1 MCRPL
6 HVRPMMKT
14 RIHVFV
20 FLTLLI
26 GAICEGEA
34 MDRIDHKD
42 EPGEYRNSV
51 YEGVQETLKFKG
63 EKPASPEAL
72 LGDWVV
78 RFGNPYSI
86 SAAPVTSYQSF
97 LEDGAAPAKAADG
110 SWQSVKDRWKFND
123 DGSFSLWAYVDP
135 MPEYG
140 IDEPT
145 YSEERYHVLMKNSD
159 EFVLFNGDGSLIQ
172 VYTRVKE

>member
-1 MCRPL
+1 
-6 HVRPMMKT
+6 MKT
-14 RIHVFV
+14 RIYVFS
-20 FLTLLI
+20 FLALLVGTI
-26 GAICEGEA
+26 YEGEA

-51 YEGVQETLKFKG
+51 FARVQETLKFKG
-63 EKPASPEAL
+63 DKPAGPEAF
-72 LGDWVV
+72 LGSWAV

-86 SAAPVTSYQSF
+86 EAAPVTSYQSF
-97 LEDGAAPAKAADG
+97 LEDGAAPARAADA
-110 SWQSVKDRWKFND
+110 SWKNLKDRWKFND
-123 DGSFSLWAYVDP
+123 DGSFSLWAYVEP

-140 IDEPT
+140 IDEST

-159 EFVLFNGDGSLIQ
+159 EFVLFNGDASLIQ